1 MRKRNRKEK
10 RKQRRAAKIAA
21 TSNNNVF
28 PSMCMPA
35 AVVGGVSPE
44 QRVFLLRNQLPPC
57 LEFLIRMLKREN
69 ETKLGEH

>member
-10 RKQRRAAKIAA
+10 RKRRRVAKNAA

-28 PSMCMPA
+28 SSVCMPA
-35 AVVGGVSPE
+35 AVVIDMPAE
-44 QRVFLLRNQLPPC
+44 QRMCLLREKFVPS
-57 LEFLIRMLKREN
+57 LELLIKLLRRDN